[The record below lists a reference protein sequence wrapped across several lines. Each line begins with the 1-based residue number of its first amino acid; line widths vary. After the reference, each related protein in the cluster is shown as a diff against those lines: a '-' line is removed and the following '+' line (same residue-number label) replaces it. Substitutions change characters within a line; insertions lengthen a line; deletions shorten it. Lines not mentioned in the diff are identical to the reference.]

1 VIFLV
6 GMVTALRLPPRADSD
21 PPELAP
27 RPLRALGF
35 RRGERALTGR
45 LVWATLI
52 GSSTLRALY
61 GFLLLFL
68 AFAIKAGHL
77 DTQVFGF
84 EVGDEGAL
92 AVVAGALGVGTF
104 LATAVGTRLRIHRP
118 VALQSN
124 GLVIVAG
131 LAVLA
136 TVKFSLGMVALLCLV
151 TAIMSG
157 ISKLSVDATIQ
168 ERIPERLRA
177 SAFAHSE
184 TILML
189 AFVIGG
195 AFGLMP
201 VDGRIGVAAA
211 AAFAVLA
218 AIRAVASAGML
229 RKDRLD
235 GRAAPEETEKPE
247 DTEESPPAAPPR
259 HAPSPKASPAQP
271 PTNREAPDDRVPVQG
286 QPREEDLT
294 PPGYHIYRPSASEA
308 ESKPE

>member
-1 VIFLV
+1 
-6 GMVTALRLPPRADSD
+6 MVTALRLPPRADSD

-52 GSSTLRALY
+52 GSSTLRVLY

-77 DTQVFGF
+77 DTEVFGF
-84 EVGDEGAL
+84 QVGDEGAL
-92 AVVAGALGVGTF
+92 AVVAGALGAGTF

-118 VALQSN
+118 AALQSN

-136 TVKFSLGMVALLCLV
+136 TVRFSLGMVTLLCLV
-151 TAIMSG
+151 MAIMSG

-189 AFVIGG
+189 AFVFGG
-195 AFGLMP
+195 AVGLIP
-201 VDGRIGVAAA
+201 IDGRIGVGAA

-218 AIRAVASAGML
+218 AIRAVTSAGLL

-235 GRAAPEETEKPE
+235 GRAAPEETERVEVTASKVRKSRKTAATAKAETTAETEQPGRTERVPAQNQPPE
-247 DTEESPPAAPPR
+247 DDPA
-259 HAPSPKASPAQP
+259 
-271 PTNREAPDDRVPVQG
+271 
-286 QPREEDLT
+286 
-294 PPGYHIYRPSASEA
+294 PPGYHIYRPSTSEA